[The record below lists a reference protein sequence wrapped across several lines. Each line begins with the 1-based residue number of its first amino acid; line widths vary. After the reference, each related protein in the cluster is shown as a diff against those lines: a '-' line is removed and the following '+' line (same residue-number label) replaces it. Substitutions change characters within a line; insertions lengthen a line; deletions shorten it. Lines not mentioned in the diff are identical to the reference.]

1 MQKFWSRI
9 AGGLLSLIVLGT
21 VNSALLACGVS
32 PHRILQVE
40 GEVKVK
46 RDRNNSWNAYEGLGI
61 ENNHRL
67 VLSSGAKVKIYCS
80 NAQIREVNSRGG
92 YPVSGICSSGQSN
105 NNNRCPI
112 SRNEEDPNTPY
123 LISPRN
129 TKITESQPLLN
140 WNPVE
145 GATSY
150 RVEFVGTDWST
161 EVEGTLARYDGEEVL
176 QTDWYYE
183 VTITAYA
190 GEKDIAVSSG
200 AGFTI
205 LSEEEYQ
212 QLEVVAKELEEQFSQ
227 RQVLAIALVNLYRD
241 YELYADAIDV
251 LQYLLSE
258 GQQRAGVYQ
267 LLGQT
272 YWDVDLLALA
282 KAQFLKALEAAESE
296 ENLELQGSLQA
307 SLGEVTDL
315 LATTQEG
322 FQEAVD
328 WLQGALVSYQGL
340 EELTVEE
347 EARIAEIEERLV
359 EVKGKIE
366 Q

>member
-9 AGGLLSLIVLGT
+9 AGGLLGLIVLGT

-46 RDRNNSWNAYEGLGI
+46 RDRNNSWDAYEGLGLN
-61 ENNHRL
+61 NNHRL

-80 NAQIREVNSRGG
+80 NAQIREVSSRGG
-92 YPVSGICSSGQSN
+92 YPVSGICSSDRSN
-105 NNNRCPI
+105 NNNRCSI

-140 WNPVE
+140 WHPVE

-150 RVEFVGTDWST
+150 RVAISRAKWST
-161 EVEGTLARYDGEEVL
+161 EVEGTVVRYSGEEAL
-176 QTDWYYE
+176 QPGKRYK
-183 VTITAYA
+183 VNITAYK
-190 GEKDIAVSSG
+190 GENDIAVSS
-200 AGFTI
+200 ASFTL

-212 QLEVVAKELEEQFSQ
+212 QLEATAKELEKDLSK
-227 RQVLAIALVNLYRD
+227 RQVLALALANLYRE
-241 YELYADAIDV
+241 YKLYADAIDV
-251 LQYLLSE
+251 LQWLISE
-258 GQQRAGVYQ
+258 EPQGAAVYQ

-272 YWDVDLLALA
+272 YRDVDLYGLA
-282 KAQFLKALEAAESE
+282 KEQFLKAAEVE

-307 SLGEVTDL
+307 SLGEVIDI
-315 LATTQEG
+315 LATTQAD
-322 FQEAVD
+322 FQEAAK
-328 WLQGALVSYQGL
+328 WLENALVAYLGL
-340 EELTVEE
+340 EELTAEE
-347 EARIAEIEERLV
+347 EARVAEIEERLV

-366 Q
+366 

>member
-9 AGGLLSLIVLGT
+9 AGGLLGLIVLGT

-46 RDRNNSWNAYEGLGI
+46 RDRNNRWDAYEGLGL
-61 ENNHRL
+61 ENHHRL
-67 VLSSGAKVKIYCS
+67 VLSSGARVTIYCS
-80 NAQIREVNSRGG
+80 NAQIREVSSRGG
-92 YPVSGICSSGQSN
+92 YPVSGICSSARSN

-129 TKITESQPLLN
+129 TKITESQPLLS
-140 WNPVE
+140 WHPVE
-145 GATSY
+145 DATSY
-150 RVEFVGTDWST
+150 RVELIGTDWVT
-161 EVEGTLARYDGEEVL
+161 EVEGTVVRYDGKEML
-176 QTDWYYE
+176 QPDWYYE
-183 VTITAYA
+183 VKITAYE

-200 AGFTI
+200 SGFTI

-212 QLEVVAKELEEQFSQ
+212 QLEVVAKELEEQFSE
-227 RQVLAIALVNLYRD
+227 RQVLAMALVNLYRD
-241 YELYADAIDV
+241 YELYADAIEI

-258 GQQRAGVYQ
+258 GQQGAGVYQ

-282 KAQFLKALEAAESE
+282 KEQFIKALEAAEAE

-315 LATTQEG
+315 LATTQAG

-328 WLQGALVSYQGL
+328 WLQGALVVYRGL
-340 EELTVEE
+340 EELTAEE
-347 EARIAEIEERLV
+347 EARIAEIEDKLV
-359 EVKGKIE
+359 EIKGKIE